1 MLISV
6 LFGTTFNE
14 LLGKVLGLGRVPQ
27 IGPDVVV
34 HLVRRVHFFQE
45 GCKRGNWESS
55 RGSVFES
62 GFQKRPL
69 PTVGVVRYLRLT
81 IQVIGC
87 VEGVK
92 SLLTPLYEGVLL
104 ALCDPLEQL

>member
-69 PTVGVVRYLRLT
+69 TTVGVVHYLRLT